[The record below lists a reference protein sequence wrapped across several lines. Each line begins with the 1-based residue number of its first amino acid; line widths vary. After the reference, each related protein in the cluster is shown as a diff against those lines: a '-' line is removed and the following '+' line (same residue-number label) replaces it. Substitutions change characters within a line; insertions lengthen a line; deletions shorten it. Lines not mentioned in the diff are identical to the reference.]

1 MSNTIVQMYTDGAC
15 RGNPGV
21 GGWGVVRL
29 SGNQCTEFKG
39 AQPMTTN
46 NRMELV
52 AAIRGLESL
61 EQDARVQVYTD
72 SQYVRNGILEWMKSW
87 KSNGWRTAAGKPVKN
102 RDLWLALDE
111 ASGYCQVEWRWVRGH
126 AGNSGNERADA
137 LANTAIDE
145 YLASVAG
152 RQR

>member
-1 MSNTIVQMYTDGAC
+1 
-15 RGNPGV
+15 
-21 GGWGVVRL
+21 
-29 SGNQCTEFKG
+29 
-39 AQPMTTN
+39 
-46 NRMELV
+46 MELV

-102 RDLWLALDE
+102 RDLWLVLDE
-111 ASGYCQVEWRWVRGH
+111 ASGYRQVEWRWVRGH

-152 RQR
+152 RPR